1 MLYVKSFMGISSVL
15 SSPKCYIWSVAY
27 NFPIFLNSIYLIYFQ
42 EKILLQTK
50 IIYDNFQES
59 LPAYYVFPTLLI
71 LIQQRK
77 LNERIISWWYKQ
89 FLVINEGAERSSSP
103 LWEDD
108 MKYWST
114 LSKYFLDNH
123 FMTIINCNNIQFWQI
138 FESALWSSKYCLQP
152 ILIKFPT
159 HTDSIHVH
167 GSCK

>member
-59 LPAYYVFPTLLI
+59 LPAYYVFPTFLI
-71 LIQQRK
+71 LLLQRKLNVK

-89 FLVINEGAERSSSP
+89 FLVINGRAEKLFSIVGGWYEV
-103 LWEDD
+103 L
-108 MKYWST
+108 KYT
-114 LSKYFLDNH
+114 LK
-123 FMTIINCNNIQFWQI
+123 I
-138 FESALWSSKYCLQP
+138 FP
-152 ILIKFPT
+152 R
-159 HTDSIHVH
+159 
-167 GSCK
+167 